1 MNPTEPLLWSM
12 LTIIVIGLI
21 TIGISY
27 VVTRKRAKCI
37 HEYEDYVLSMKRH
50 SYSSIIYSTVISK
63 CKLCGHIKDKP

>member
-1 MNPTEPLLWSM
+1 MNPAEPLLWFMAS
-12 LTIIVIGLI
+12 IIAIGI
-21 TIGISY
+21 TIL
-27 VVTRKRAKCI
+27 VVTKKRAKCI